1 MSQNP
6 TNPPTPPYVLGDGER
21 NQPHVVRPS
30 QRSSPTDDAATP
42 TSDKSV
48 SGQATTGRLGVG
60 RTNTIH
66 SGPDQSLVNQTRQ
79 QIRSLAAEVE
89 QLAKSDCTEEE
100 FFEGFLTRSTSALA
114 SIGGAIW
121 MMDDQQHLGLRY
133 QINLKQTGLAER
145 PAAQTQHHRLLHRV
159 LAKGEST
166 LIAPQSGAAP
176 QSNANESSDNAD
188 SDAANPTDFL
198 LVLAPLTVDQ
208 KTVGLIEIFQRAA
221 TGPNTQQGY
230 LRFLNQMGETGS
242 RYLANHQIR
251 SFAAQQEMWHQLEQ
265 FIRSIHQGLNSKQTI
280 YTLANESRRLID
292 CDRVSVAIGTGRNCR
307 VKSVSGLDSIERR
320 ADQVKQLNLLAAAV
334 IKAGQPLWYN
344 DQHSALPPQLESKLQ
359 RYVDQSHTKMLA
371 VIPLME
377 TSDDPA
383 IDQPNKK
390 KKKPKP
396 IGALI
401 VEQLS
406 DSRISPTTRQRVDV
420 VVHHGQTALANA
432 NRYSSIFLMP
442 LWQFLGKVCS
452 IFNVEQRWKTAVATL
467 AIIGAGLFLTLFP
480 YTFGLN
486 ANGRLVPESQFEVFA
501 QTDGTMEE
509 IFVSDTGDTIVQNQ
523 QLLGRMKNSDIEL
536 AISNIRG
543 QIAEAESRIGANM
556 QRKSSGKLEINE
568 KTELDS
574 KIKSDEQTIRSLQR
588 DLEIRQQEQQLLSI
602 VSPSAGRVVNW
613 NVKQNLTNRPVTR
626 GQNLMTVVPPDAV
639 WELELQMPERRLAH
653 LFRAVEESDEK
664 LKVTFGLVSNP
675 GTEYTG
681 TLISVDRKLDVY
693 NDDGNAALVRVAFEN
708 SDMDAELLLTET
720 RVTAKVHC
728 GDRSI
733 GYVIFHELIETVQS
747 KWMLWF

>member
-1 MSQNP
+1 M
-6 TNPPTPPYVLGDGER
+6 L
-21 NQPHVVRPS
+21 
-30 QRSSPTDDAATP
+30 
-42 TSDKSV
+42 
-48 SGQATTGRLGVG
+48 
-60 RTNTIH
+60 
-66 SGPDQSLVNQTRQ
+66 
-79 QIRSLAAEVE
+79 
-89 QLAKSDCTEEE
+89 
-100 FFEGFLTRSTSALA
+100 
-114 SIGGAIW
+114 
-121 MMDDQQHLGLRY
+121 DDQQQLRLRY
-133 QINLKQTGLAER
+133 QINLKQTGLADQ
-145 PAAQTQHHRLLHRV
+145 PAAQMQHHRLLQRV

-166 LIAPQSGAAP
+166 LVGPQSGAT
-176 QSNANESSDNAD
+176 ESGDD
-188 SDAANPTDFL
+188 SDGANPTDFL
-198 LVLAPLTVDQ
+198 LVLAPLTIDQ
-208 KTVGLIEIFQRAA
+208 NSVGLIEIFQRAA

-242 RYLANHQIR
+242 RYLANHRIR

-280 YTLANESRRLID
+280 YTLANESRRLIG

-344 DQHSALPPQLESKLQ
+344 DQHATLPPQLESKLQ

-371 VIPLME
+371 IIPLME
-377 TSDDPA
+377 TSGDPA

-390 KKKPKP
+390 KKKAKP

-406 DSRISPTTRQRVDV
+406 DSRISPITRQRVDV

-452 IFNVEQRWKTAVATL
+452 IFNVEQRWKTAVVTL
-467 AIIGAGLFLTLFP
+467 AIVGAGLFLAMFP

-509 IFVSDTGDTIVQNQ
+509 VFVSDTGDTVVEKQ
-523 QLLGRMKNSDIEL
+523 QVLGRMKNSDIEL
-536 AISNIRG
+536 AISSIQG
-543 QIAEAESRIGANM
+543 QIAETQSRIGANS
-556 QRKSSGKLEINE
+556 QRRASGKLELNE
-568 KTELDS
+568 KTELES
-574 KIKSDEQTIRSLQR
+574 LIESDKQTIVSLQR
-588 DLEIRQQEQQLLSI
+588 ELSIRQEEQQLLNI
-602 VSPSAGRVVNW
+602 LSPSAGRVVNW

-626 GQNLMTVVPPDAV
+626 GQNLMTVVPPQSV

-653 LFRAVEESDEK
+653 LFRAINDDDEK

-708 SDMDAELLLTET
+708 ADIAEELLRTET

-728 GDRSI
+728 GERSI

>member
-6 TNPPTPPYVLGDGER
+6 TNPVSHRGTDST
-21 NQPHVVRPS
+21 QPHIVRPS
-30 QRSSPTDDAATP
+30 QRSIPADGIAAP
-42 TSDKSV
+42 TSEKLPPGQVVAES
-48 SGQATTGRLGVG
+48 SG
-60 RTNTIH
+60 
-66 SGPDQSLVNQTRQ
+66 SGPSQNLVNQTRQ
-79 QIRSLAAEVE
+79 QIRILAAEVD
-89 QLAKSDCTEEE
+89 QLAKSGCTEEE

-121 MMDDQQHLGLRY
+121 MLDDQQQLRLRY

-145 PAAQTQHHRLLHRV
+145 PAAQTQHHRLLQRV

-166 LIAPQSGAAP
+166 LVAPQSGAA
-176 QSNANESSDNAD
+176 EST
-188 SDAANPTDFL
+188 DAATEGANPTDFL
-198 LVLAPLTVDQ
+198 LVLAPLSIDQ
-208 KTVGLIEIFQRAA
+208 KPVGLIEIFQRSA

-242 RYLANHQIR
+242 RYLANHRIR
-251 SFAAQQEMWHQLEQ
+251 SFAAQQQMWHQLEQ
-265 FIRSIHQGLNSKQTI
+265 FIRSIHQGLDSKKTV

-292 CDRVSVAIGTGRNCR
+292 CDRVSVALGTGRNCR
-307 VKSVSGLDSIERR
+307 VQAVSGLDSIERR

-334 IKAGQPLWYN
+334 IKTGQPLWYN
-344 DQHSALPPQLESKLQ
+344 DQHDALPPQLETKLQ

-371 VIPLME
+371 VIPLLE
-377 TSDDPA
+377 TRETPA
-383 IDQPNKK
+383 IDQPSKK
-390 KKKPKP
+390 KKAAKP

-406 DSRISPTTRQRVDV
+406 DSRITPTTQQRVDV
-420 VVHHGQTALANA
+420 VVHHGQTALTNA

-442 LWQFLGKVCS
+442 LWQVLGKVCR

-467 AIIGAGLFLTLFP
+467 AIVGAGLFLSMFP
-480 YTFGLN
+480 YTFGLS
-486 ANGRLVPESQFEVFA
+486 ANGRLVPETQFEVFA

-509 IFVSDTGDTIVQNQ
+509 VFVSDTGDTVVEHQ
-523 QLLGRMKNSDIEL
+523 QVLGRMKNSDIEL
-536 AISNIRG
+536 SISSIRG
-543 QIAEAESRIGANM
+543 QIAEAESRIGANA
-556 QRKSSGKLEINE
+556 QRRAAGRLELNE
-568 KTELDS
+568 KTEL
-574 KIKSDEQTIRSLQR
+574 ETLIRSDKQKIVSLERELQ
-588 DLEIRQQEQQLLSI
+588 IRQEEQYLLT
-602 VSPSAGRVVNW
+602 VASPSAGRVVNW

-626 GQNLMTVVPPDAV
+626 GQNLMTIVPPEAV

-653 LFRAVEESDEK
+653 LFRAIKDGDED

-681 TLISVDRKLDVY
+681 KLISVDRKLEVY

-708 SDMDAELLLTET
+708 EEIAEDLLRTET

-728 GDRSI
+728 GERSI